1 MKLKAT
7 AVIALA
13 LLAGACVS
21 DAGSEA
27 RSSPAGTNADPRHVV
42 VDTDLAFDDIMA
54 LLYLLQRDDVA
65 IEAVTI
71 TGTGEAHCDPGVRN
85 ALALLALGGAP
96 DTPVACGRET
106 PLQGTNAFPDE
117 WRAAVDD
124 LSMVDLPAV
133 DRGADPRGA
142 VQLLLDTL
150 DGDTTLITL
159 GPLTNVAEALRDD
172 PELGSRVQEFVAM
185 AGAIDVAGNTPNG
198 VAEFNVWVDP
208 LAAKEVI
215 EGMSVTLVPLDATD
229 DVPFTP
235 FFADTLAAHPT
246 SPEAE
251 AAAAIIAANQEIFL
265 QGGYSFWDTLAT
277 ALVFRPELATWDATP
292 VVVTASEDA
301 GAGWIDRWDEGAPVR
316 FATAVP
322 DPLAFEREYLSV
334 LTGQTITRVRP
345 DPTITISFDGDRCT
359 MHPRRLSPGDE
370 VVAFVT
376 ERGST
381 AESGVLLQLSDGLTF
396 EDLRDLLGPDGSIQ
410 PEETPPPEGLEVL
423 AFAAPLAEATTSGP
437 VVAGACVT
445 GGDGVSPARVWLTAP
460 VEVMPLEG

>member
-1 MKLKAT
+1 VRLKAT

-13 LLAGACVS
+13 LLPGACVA

-27 RSSPAGTNADPRHVV
+27 GRSPSPSSANADARHVV

-65 IEAVTI
+65 IDAVTI

-85 ALALLALGGAP
+85 ALALLALGGEL

-106 PLQGTNAFPDE
+106 PLLGTNAFPDE

-124 LSMVDLPAV
+124 LSMADLPDV

-215 EGMSVTLVPLDATD
+215 EGMPVTLVPLDATD

-345 DPTITISFDGDRCT
+345 DPTITISFDGHRCT
-359 MHPRRLSPGDE
+359 IRPRRLSPGDE
-370 VVAFVT
+370 IVAYVD
-376 ERGST
+376 ERRSG
-381 AESGVLLQLSDGLTF
+381 AGAGVLLQLGAALTF

-410 PEETPPPEGLEVL
+410 PEGTPPPKGLEVL
-423 AFAAPLAEATTSGP
+423 AFALPLAEATMSGP

-445 GGDGVSPARVWLTAP
+445 GGDGTPPARVWLSTP
-460 VEVMPLEG
+460 VEVAP